1 MENNILTNDFT
12 KICRKLSI
20 VLIVQIMPKITV
32 IPKLVLQLKC
42 SEVIEI

>member
-12 KICRKLSI
+12 KICRKLSV